1 MGKETPVTQC
11 NACNAETATGLC
23 NAEKTPRQKFCR
35 RCTTRIRV
43 ARLRSKNAPQR
54 KLKARADTDY
64 GQEKLYAGAG
74 LRDAGRFVIETAQ
87 TERNEKCRA
96 LRQASV
102 QERKNLNRERR
113 KIYQDAYGLINQL
126 KKDIKRLTPALKRAI
141 AKADAL
147 LNQTIQTTG
156 RELDLKESKRII

>member
-1 MGKETPVTQC
+1 
-11 NACNAETATGLC
+11 
-23 NAEKTPRQKFCR
+23 
-35 RCTTRIRV
+35 
-43 ARLRSKNAPQR
+43 
-54 KLKARADTDY
+54 
-64 GQEKLYAGAG
+64 
-74 LRDAGRFVIETAQ
+74 
-87 TERNEKCRA
+87 
-96 LRQASV
+96 V